1 VSCFDPLLH
10 NAQFCQLVRSKFYA
24 DFLDRVNGG
33 NMNTLSNL
41 MIIAAIHNRI
51 AWQWVLDVRF
61 INGLSLVTGIVEKM
75 C

>member
-1 VSCFDPLLH
+1 
-10 NAQFCQLVRSKFYA
+10 
-24 DFLDRVNGG
+24 
-33 NMNTLSNL
+33 MNTLCKL

-61 INGLSLVTGIVEKM
+61 INGLSLATGIAMKM